1 MGKKVLIVESDDGTR
16 GVLEVQLRAAGY
28 DTVSALDGMTAMR
41 AAHKERPDIVLLDL
55 ELPGG
60 DGFSVMERFRQL
72 PPLSPIPIIV
82 FSSRDPAQWEERA
95 LAAGARAF
103 HTKPLDN
110 EALLSSVR
118 SQLSA
123 GGPEG
128 VGEKTGKR
136 ILIVEDDADTR
147 LALSIRLKAN
157 GYEVASAAD
166 SASAMTVA
174 LKEKPHL
181 IILDLGLPAG
191 DGFVLMTRLKKHPVL
206 EQSPIIVLTALD
218 AATNRERVL
227 RAGALA
233 FFSKPAD
240 NEAFLTAIRGA
251 LDKPLEKS

>member
-1 MGKKVLIVESDDGTR
+1 
-16 GVLEVQLRAAGY
+16 
-28 DTVSALDGMTAMR
+28 
-41 AAHKERPDIVLLDL
+41 
-55 ELPGG
+55 
-60 DGFSVMERFRQL
+60 
-72 PPLSPIPIIV
+72 
-82 FSSRDPAQWEERA
+82 
-95 LAAGARAF
+95 
-103 HTKPLDN
+103 
-110 EALLSSVR
+110 
-118 SQLSA
+118 
-123 GGPEG
+123 
-128 VGEKTGKR
+128 
-136 ILIVEDDADTR
+136 
-147 LALSIRLKAN
+147 
-157 GYEVASAAD
+157 
-166 SASAMTVA
+166 MTVA